1 MAQRES
7 AAQRILREHEE
18 TTGRASRSSSRG
30 RDALNSAQRTRQG
43 VQRIMTQYSEAEDRI
58 NQAAGQGMQVLQA
71 QEAEEARIKAES
83 DAREA
88 AHEERKRSLSARRN
102 RG

>member
-1 MAQRES
+1 
-7 AAQRILREHEE
+7 
-18 TTGRASRSSSRG
+18 
-30 RDALNSAQRTRQG
+30 
-43 VQRIMTQYSEAEDRI
+43 MTQYSEAEDRI

-71 QEAEEARIKAES
+71 QEAEEARIQAEQ

>member
-1 MAQRES
+1 
-7 AAQRILREHEE
+7 
-18 TTGRASRSSSRG
+18 
-30 RDALNSAQRTRQG
+30 
-43 VQRIMTQYSEAEDRI
+43 MTQYSEAEDRI